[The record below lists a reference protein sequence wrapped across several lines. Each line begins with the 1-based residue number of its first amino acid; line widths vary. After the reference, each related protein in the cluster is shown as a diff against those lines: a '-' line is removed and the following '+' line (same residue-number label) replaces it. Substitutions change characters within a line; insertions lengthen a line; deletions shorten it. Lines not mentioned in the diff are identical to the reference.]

1 MFFADNAV
9 YLFRVGEAM
18 VLVYDGKADDA
29 LFFLFQGKVRYG
41 PGGAHLPAEVAIVF
55 AISQAGHNNGHEESI
70 KSCSEIVRIKG
81 TPQTDFHTFAAA
93 DAFLLEVIIIDN
105 TGGSKQSF

>member
-1 MFFADNAV
+1 MFFADDAI
-9 YLFRVGEAM
+9 YLFRIGEAM
-18 VLVYDGKADDA
+18 VFVNNGKTDDA

-41 PGGAHLPAEVAIVF
+41 PGGAHLPAEVAVVF
-55 AISQAGHNNGHEESI
+55 AIPQTGDDDRHEESV
-70 KSCSEIVRIKG
+70 KSCSEIVRIEG